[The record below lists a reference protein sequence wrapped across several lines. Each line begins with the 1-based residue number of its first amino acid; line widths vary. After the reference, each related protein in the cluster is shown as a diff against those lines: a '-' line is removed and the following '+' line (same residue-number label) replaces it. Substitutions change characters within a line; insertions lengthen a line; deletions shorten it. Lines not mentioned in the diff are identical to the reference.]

1 MAFKMKVSQ
10 AAITPAKQGGKK
22 AKPRKLITVW
32 DKYKNETLEGLEKAV
47 GQAMGRFGT
56 ETQKPDP
63 KDELGASTM
72 WRLVSKPSGGVGEEV
87 AISLKC
93 GSRNKLAI
101 WPKYKRVKVDGVFV
115 KQEVDGEANEIV
127 VGSDSAVA
135 VLQDLQKQVK
145 KMKRGDKGLGDLF
158 HAEALAISTQA
169 RKKSI
174 AEKKVK
180 YNKDKDAFFNTKTGE
195 PA

>member
-10 AAITPAKQGGKK
+10 AAITPAKQGGKT
-22 AKPRKLITVW
+22 AKPRKLVSVW
-32 DKYKNETLEGLEKAV
+32 DKYKTETLAKLKTAITEAE
-47 GQAMGRFGT
+47 GRFGT
-56 ETQKPDP
+56 ATKNRDP
-63 KDELGASTM
+63 KDEMGASTM

-93 GSRNKLAI
+93 GSRNKLSI

-127 VGSDSAVA
+127 VGSESAVA

-145 KMKRGDKGLGDLF
+145 NMKRGDKGLGDLF